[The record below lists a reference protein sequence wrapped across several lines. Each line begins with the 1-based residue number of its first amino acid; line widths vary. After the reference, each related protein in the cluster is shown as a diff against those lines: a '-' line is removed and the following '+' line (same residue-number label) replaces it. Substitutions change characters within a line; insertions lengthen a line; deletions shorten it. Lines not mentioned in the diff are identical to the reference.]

1 MQSESLQMG
10 TGKEPCYSKKEGT
23 VGCSA
28 RESDTMLP
36 LFVKSIEEDV
46 QETKCLKYSLVLEG
60 HTSSSLALPLD

>member
-10 TGKEPCYSKKEGT
+10 TGKEPRYSKKEVT

-28 RESDTMLP
+28 WESDTMLP

-46 QETKCLKYSLVLEG
+46 QKIKCLKYSLVLEG